1 MLGKSQNQSQ
11 YSLFFSLASTLNHKH
26 PLFILMEKVDWTMF
40 EEDIELI
47 FKESIRI
54 NGDDLEDK
62 DIYIDRTVQKKEHYL
77 SHG

>member
-1 MLGKSQNQSQ
+1 
-11 YSLFFSLASTLNHKH
+11 
-26 PLFILMEKVDWTMF
+26 MF

-62 DIYIDRTVQKKEHYL
+62 DIYIDRTVQKKNITFPTDDKL
-77 SHG
+77 AKF